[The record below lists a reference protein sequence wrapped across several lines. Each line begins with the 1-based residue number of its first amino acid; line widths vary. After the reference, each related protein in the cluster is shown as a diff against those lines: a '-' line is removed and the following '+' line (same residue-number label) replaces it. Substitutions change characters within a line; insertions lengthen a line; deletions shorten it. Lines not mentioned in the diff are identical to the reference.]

1 MSYMTRLPG
10 VPDSDDVNE
19 GMAYFANTG
28 PFGKTCETCA
38 HRGYWRTKKRINPHG
53 RVVSEKQVR
62 SSGCQM
68 FHRLSGRH
76 GPRVDKSWGSCKYY
90 EEKQSQTNH

>member
-1 MSYMTRLPG
+1 MTRLPG

-28 PFGKTCETCA
+28 PFGKTCDTCA

-53 RVVSEKQVR
+53 RLVSEK
-62 SSGCQM
+62 
-68 FHRLSGRH
+68 
-76 GPRVDKSWGSCKYY
+76 
-90 EEKQSQTNH
+90 